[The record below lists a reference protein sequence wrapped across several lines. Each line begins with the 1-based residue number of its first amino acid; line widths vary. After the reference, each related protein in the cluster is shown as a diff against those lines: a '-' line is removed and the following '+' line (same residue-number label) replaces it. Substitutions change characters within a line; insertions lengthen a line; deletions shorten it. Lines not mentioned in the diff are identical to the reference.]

1 MKKLKEIALFLKY
14 GHKST
19 SEGYKKYLRKKG
31 IKIGENTHFY
41 SPWSINIDT
50 QRPWMIEIGDNV
62 HITAGVIVLQ
72 HGYDWAVIQKKYGE
86 VTGSSG
92 KVKIG
97 NNVFI
102 GTKTTILKG
111 VTVGDNV
118 IIGANSLVNKSLP
131 SNGVYAGNP
140 ARFIMT
146 LDDYY
151 KKRKDSQLA
160 EAVELVQEY
169 YKRYNEIPDKSLLRE
184 YFWIFQNRNEPLID
198 EFDKVHKLQGDK
210 EVTIEKYM
218 NTEPFFDSYEDLI
231 EYCGLV
237 EEN

>member
-1 MKKLKEIALFLKY
+1 MKNLKSAALFFKY
-14 GHKST
+14 GYKST

-72 HGYDWAVIQKKYGE
+72 HGYDWAVLQKKYGE

-111 VTVGDNV
+111 VTIGDNV
-118 IIGANSLVNKSLP
+118 IIGANSLVNKNLP
-131 SNGVYAGNP
+131 DNGVYAGNP

-151 KKRKDSQLA
+151 KKRKDSQLS
-160 EAVELVQEY
+160 EAVELVREY
-169 YKRYNEIPDKSLLRE
+169 YTRYNKFPDKALLRE
-184 YFWIFQNRNEPLID
+184 YFWIFQERSEPLIS
-198 EFDKVHKLQGDK
+198 EFDKVHELQGDK
-210 EVTIEKYM
+210 EFTVKIYNDTTPLFK
-218 NTEPFFDSYEDLI
+218 SYSDFLD
-231 EYCGLV
+231 YC
-237 EEN
+237 EARKE